1 MDDSEV
7 RSALPPPNNDMQ
19 SNSDFELVGAVL
31 SRPNAYLKAKKAR
44 RDLRARKTSNPAK
57 ADVKAKKAPKAR
69 IVSSSEQAACQCIQA
84 IDQGVCSI
92 QYK

>member
-1 MDDSEV
+1 
-7 RSALPPPNNDMQ
+7 MQ
-19 SNSDFELVGAVL
+19 SSSDLELVGTVL

-44 RDLRARKTSNPAK
+44 RDRARKTSNPAK
-57 ADVKAKKAPKAR
+57 AEVKAKKAPKAR

-92 QYK
+92 QCKENQAAS